1 MANKKRKT
9 FVDLWLLEADLSSFR
24 QPWLYAQLNTFE
36 RVLLARRIAEE
47 MAETRRLILQQVELE
62 PLAREEFDR
71 LFQVA
76 IMGYGLDQGV
86 YEVFAELDDEMAAD
100 GAMPMAPGGGGVGG
114 GMGGF
119 GGGGPA
125 GPPPGLSAMTR
136 GGGRARGEAARES
149 MDRAAARP
157 ESANRAL
164 RRQSNA
170 LGLEVA
176 EAERLSAAQLF
187 RQVDTTQEW
196 AENQY
201 YKVPLDQLTA
211 DRIGVNRFWKDFIEH
226 EGEGGFVSP
235 NIAEATDN
243 LSEMLLALAVLDLP
257 FEAAEH
263 ETTVENDVVS
273 LKAAGPMIVYHEQI
287 RPALPAEEA
296 ASPIL
301 VSQNFFRA
309 SERFR
314 IENGEQVDKF
324 VTEEFLVHVVYGCQ
338 IAVTNPTSSRRKLDL
353 LVQIPA
359 GAMSVQGGKATR
371 SLPITL
377 EPFAT
382 QTVETYFYFPLAGEF
397 DVYPVQISQAEQQVA
412 AAEAM
417 HFHVVNEATVID
429 RTSWE
434 WVSQYAENDEVLA
447 YLETHNPLRLDLSR
461 IAFRVQDREFYTQL
475 VGVLT
480 RRHLF
485 EPTLWSYSIKHGDV
499 PSIREYLQFRDDIN
513 NIVGTWLE
521 SPLLDVDPQLRRWYE
536 HLDYRPLV
544 NARRLQLGPQRRIL
558 NNRFNG
564 QYHALMNIL
573 ALKPE
578 LSSDDHLAVTY
589 YLLLQD
595 RYGEALERFALVDRD
610 SVSTPMQYDLFDA
623 WLDLVRANPERARE
637 IASRYS
643 DHGVDRWRESFG
655 AIVAVCDEIAG
666 GPTTVVDDEDLAQ
679 QQAAAANATPS
690 YDFKVEAKQIA
701 LSYRN
706 LPSVTIN
713 FYRMDIE
720 LLFSRDPFVQ
730 NFANRFSYIR
740 PNETMTVELA
750 ADATTR
756 SIDLPES
763 LRTSNVLVEIV
774 AAGEVKS
781 QAYYAH
787 ALDVQMQ
794 DEFGQLQVRHS
805 DSGAALSAT
814 YVKVYARMRDGSVK
828 FYKDGYTDLRGR
840 FDYAS
845 LSTNDLDFVDRFS
858 ILVMDDEQGALIRE
872 VAPPKR

>member
-1 MANKKRKT
+1 M
-9 FVDLWLLEADLSSFR
+9 
-24 QPWLYAQLNTFE
+24 
-36 RVLLARRIAEE
+36 
-47 MAETRRLILQQVELE
+47 
-62 PLAREEFDR
+62 
-71 LFQVA
+71 
-76 IMGYGLDQGV
+76 
-86 YEVFAELDDEMAAD
+86 
-100 GAMPMAPGGGGVGG
+100 
-114 GMGGF
+114 
-119 GGGGPA
+119 
-125 GPPPGLSAMTR
+125 
-136 GGGRARGEAARES
+136 
-149 MDRAAARP
+149 
-157 ESANRAL
+157 
-164 RRQSNA
+164 
-170 LGLEVA
+170 
-176 EAERLSAAQLF
+176 
-187 RQVDTTQEW
+187 
-196 AENQY
+196 
-201 YKVPLDQLTA
+201 
-211 DRIGVNRFWKDFIEH
+211 
-226 EGEGGFVSP
+226 
-235 NIAEATDN
+235 
-243 LSEMLLALAVLDLP
+243 
-257 FEAAEH
+257 
-263 ETTVENDVVS
+263 
-273 LKAAGPMIVYHEQI
+273 
-287 RPALPAEEA
+287 
-296 ASPIL
+296 
-301 VSQNFFRA
+301 
-309 SERFR
+309 
-314 IENGEQVDKF
+314 
-324 VTEEFLVHVVYGCQ
+324 
-338 IAVTNPTSSRRKLDL
+338 
-353 LVQIPA
+353 
-359 GAMSVQGGKATR
+359 
-371 SLPITL
+371 
-377 EPFAT
+377 
-382 QTVETYFYFPLAGEF
+382 
-397 DVYPVQISQAEQQVA
+397 
-412 AAEAM
+412 
-417 HFHVVNEATVID
+417 
-429 RTSWE
+429 
-434 WVSQYAENDEVLA
+434 
-447 YLETHNPLRLDLSR
+447 
-461 IAFRVQDREFYTQL
+461 
-475 VGVLT
+475 
-480 RRHLF
+480 
-485 EPTLWSYSIKHGDV
+485 
-499 PSIREYLQFRDDIN
+499 
-513 NIVGTWLE
+513 
-521 SPLLDVDPQLRRWYE
+521 
-536 HLDYRPLV
+536 
-544 NARRLQLGPQRRIL
+544 NARRHQLGPQRRIL

-666 GPTTVVDDEDLAQ
+666 GATTVVDDEDLAQ